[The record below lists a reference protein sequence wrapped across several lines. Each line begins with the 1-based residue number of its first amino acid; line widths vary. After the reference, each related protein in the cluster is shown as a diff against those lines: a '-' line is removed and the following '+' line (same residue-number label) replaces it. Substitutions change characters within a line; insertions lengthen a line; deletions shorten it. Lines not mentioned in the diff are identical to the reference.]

1 MNLYWV
7 ETADHAEDWFI
18 VARTKTRAARWHE
31 RAEGYAPRDAR
42 ATLVVRIPRNLEAQ
56 EGWPSEE
63 LLGACGARFDR
74 SGTPRTIRIG
84 GKRFV
89 EGYLEY
95 EIRQLDD
102 ELFEALGKGR
112 PNETPRRTVQ

>member
-7 ETADHAEDWFI
+7 DTPDHAEDWFI
-18 VARTKTRAARWHE
+18 VARTNTRAARWHE

-42 ATLVVRIPRNLEAQ
+42 ATLVVRISGNLDAQ
-56 EGWPSEE
+56 EGWPTEE
-63 LLGACGARFDR
+63 LLEACGARVDR

-95 EIRQLDD
+95 EICQLAD

-112 PNETPRRTVQ
+112 PNKTSRRSVQ